1 MRILLTITAV
11 AVVAFTVW
19 AISPTV
25 AKQRN
30 TVSIDPIGLDLVRVP
45 CREVGEYWPLVS
57 P

>member
-1 MRILLTITAV
+1 MRTLLTITAAA

-30 TVSIDPIGLDLVRVP
+30 TVSIDPIGMTVTKTGLTTEQYDQ
-45 CREVGEYWPLVS
+45 Y
-57 P
+57 